1 MKCPKCAYIGYEAGD
16 RCRNCGYEFALASP
30 AQPATELSMRAA
42 NETGGPLPDLS
53 LKPRSAAEP
62 RPTPSGVPLD
72 LDRLIGVPEPSA
84 DLPLFSGGADP
95 GEDLPPLVTPSQTP
109 RRPLS
114 VRRPTPD
121 PARLRPRARDDSRE
135 RTPTLD
141 LSVPA
146 DAPAPPPPAPRASA
160 RSTPAPA
167 AVLAVPVAPQPLRT
181 ATATVELETAS
192 LAPRLTAAIVDL
204 IILGTIDAL
213 TIYFTLRLC
222 GLTMAEWRIL
232 PLLPL
237 AVFFLVLNG
246 GYLIAFTTAGG
257 QTIGKM
263 ATGLKVVGGANG
275 PVSIGVAT
283 ARAVACLAS
292 TICLGAGFLPAV
304 LGGDGRALQDR
315 IADTRVVRQTT

>member
-1 MKCPKCAYIGYEAGD
+1 MKCPKCAYIGYDAGD

-30 AQPATELSMRAA
+30 AQPATELSMRAGNDA
-42 NETGGPLPDLS
+42 GGPLPDLS
-53 LKPRSAAEP
+53 LKPRSTEP
-62 RPTPSGVPLD
+62 RRTPSGAPLD
-72 LDRLIGVPEPSA
+72 LDRLIGVPEPST
-84 DLPLFSGGADP
+84 DLPLFSGGGDA

-109 RRPLS
+109 RRPLA

-121 PARLRPRARDDSRE
+121 PARLRPRAREESRE

-141 LSVPA
+141 LAMPA
-146 DAPAPPPPAPRASA
+146 E
-160 RSTPAPA
+160 TPSAPA
-167 AVLAVPVAPQPLRT
+167 APVPRPSIRPTPGPVIASGPAAEPRVT
-181 ATATVELETAS
+181 TEASTVPETAS
-192 LAPRLTAAIVDL
+192 LAPRVVAAIVDL

-213 TIYFTLRLC
+213 TLYFTLRLC
-222 GLTMAEWRIL
+222 GLTMQEWRIL

-237 AVFFLVLNG
+237 GIFFLVVNG
-246 GYLIAFTTAGG
+246 GYLIAFTAAGG

-263 ATGLKVVGGANG
+263 ATGLKVVGGGDG
-275 PVSIGVAT
+275 PVSVGVAT
-283 ARAVACLAS
+283 VRALACLAS